1 MNVRKF
7 ARLVSARYLPP
18 GRVTETRGSGRCARL
33 SIGKNYLLSPKTS
46 RQAATR
52 VDFFVYDQGKNSPS
66 GRREKVVIAHGTV
79 IAADKNE
86 AWVEVDA
93 DWIDK
98 TARLASYNVKRG
110 HYVKISEEAVE
121 NETEGK

>member
-1 MNVRKF
+1 M
-7 ARLVSARYLPP
+7 
-18 GRVTETRGSGRCARL
+18 T
-33 SIGKNYLLSPKTS
+33 IGKNYMLNANGVQP
-46 RQAATR
+46 ATR
-52 VDFFVYDQGKNSPS
+52 VDFFVYERDKNLVNSPL
-66 GRREKVVIAHGTV
+66 EKVVIAHGTV

-98 TARLASYNVKRG
+98 ATGLATYSVKKG

-121 NETEGK
+121 NETE

>member
-7 ARLVSARYLPP
+7 ARVVSARYLPP

-33 SIGKNYLLSPKTS
+33 SIGKNYLLNAKTDT
-46 RQAATR
+46 QDATR
-52 VDFFVYDQGKNSPS
+52 VDFFTYERDPKVSD
-66 GRREKVVIAHGTV
+66 GRLKKVVIAHGTV
-79 IAADKNE
+79 ISADKNE

-98 TARLASYNVKRG
+98 TTRLATYNVKKG

-121 NETEGK
+121 NETEDK